1 MEAVSKEIAIGE
13 VKRWMDSKRIRES
26 KRTEYKSH
34 IESLVSAIEDGL
46 ITVNE
51 DNTITQTLLFGIGEG
66 EAIKSI
72 TFKNRLNTE
81 QVKPFLKN
89 IDAGDGD
96 GRLNAYICALTS
108 MAVGVVNKLDSED
121 KSISQSIAVFFL

>member
-1 MEAVSKEIAIGE
+1 MEQVSKDVAIAD
-13 VKRWMDSKRIRES
+13 VNRWMDSKKIRPS
-26 KRTEYKSH
+26 KRTEYKQH
-34 IESLVSAIEDGL
+34 IESLVSAVEDCL
-46 ITVNE
+46 ISVE
-51 DNTITQTLLFGIGEG
+51 DDNTITQTLLFPIGEG
-66 EAIKSI
+66 EGVKTL

-108 MAVGVVNKLDSED
+108 SAVGIINKLDSED
-121 KSISQSIAVFFL
+121 KNISQSIAVFFL